1 MKRIAIL
8 AASLGLLLCCL
19 LPSVAVATDTA
30 DPVAQ
35 VLYELDPASYSVD
48 AGTPS
53 SGTLASTHLH
63 DAQYLEVAAAAA
75 GDGYEAAVVLEFTNG
90 YAMQAL
96 NAATLRVC
104 LGGGAEGVQV
114 QAYVYDWA
122 NGSYAAVAAEAAWT
136 GVKDLPLPGPSAY
149 LSAEGGAR
157 VKLVCTADA
166 AFALQLDQLQLL
178 LDGRQPGGAVRVT
191 AYGAAEGVLE
201 TGTLSDGTGFS
212 ALADRDGVNLS
223 VASASN
229 KAAWHAIVPLY
240 QPRQDVRTIMIHYA
254 GRTSVATNDIWLSLY
269 RFDTQNW
276 EAVSVLPGTTDTT
289 ALSVV
294 LSGSRLQSYLSAD
307 GDLQIRL
314 YNSATGSF
322 VRHTDYL
329 SVSVYS
335 DVEHSQE
342 VSNAVSVYTEYGSST
357 GAVSAVHAAD
367 GVALV
372 TQSNADNKAAVQLT
386 YEVAADLSK
395 VEALSFALSMK
406 SETGINAQYI
416 SLLNHETGR
425 FSVVKTVSGYGG
437 GVFETVH
444 VTLDSLNEIRKYVN
458 ADGEIVLRI
467 YNSASGS
474 FVRELDLAQLTVTY
488 GTFESFTIAQVSDVH
503 ELIGSENFRAI
514 ISELNEDVQ
523 PAFTVISGDITDHG
537 TPAQYAKYLEDAA
550 LFDGPVYTI
559 PGNHDVRWWNADGK
573 STFTSQ
579 VGPLYQ
585 SVNYGGVHFVFLDST
600 VNFELD
606 GKLNPAQRAWLE
618 ADLAAVPADMP
629 VIWFTHHPFKI
640 NNNVTARHELLSLAE
655 GHNVIAL
662 MSGHVHYYGN
672 VVEDGI
678 PVNYITYVKDNAN
691 REYVT
696 IEFTPN
702 YYYIYKH
709 KASDGSRQL
718 WLSGRMDNTR
728 RLSFDITG
736 VQVSGDTVTVTAS
749 VEHAPDGVVSMQ
761 ARIDN
766 YGSYT
771 QLALQADGTWRGSI
785 DTTAYHPTLV
795 PGAHFVGVEA
805 FDANG
810 NKWTQYADY
819 ATGSTQAEVAWV
831 FETGDTIQS
840 SATIA
845 GDAVYA
851 GSNDGFLYC
860 LNAATGAENWKY
872 QTGGCVISKPALT
885 AGGNVVFGS
894 EDGKVYCLNAA
905 TGQLAWSYETGG
917 AVLSD
922 PLVDGNA
929 VYIGCGDGKIYCLNA
944 QTGAAVWTYQTDGL
958 MRQRPVVQD
967 GVLYAFVRDT
977 YIWYA
982 LNAANGQLVW
992 RGNANTDESL
1002 FVCGDVRPLLAG
1014 GKLWC
1019 IDAQNTR
1026 PGYLNLQT
1034 GALDW
1039 TGTLGNVSSRGMATD
1054 GTLVFCVSNSGRQL
1068 TAYRA
1073 DTAAVAWEK
1082 DLRYN
1087 NADSDLQQMQ
1097 IDSGL
1102 VYENGLL
1109 FHVAER
1115 GRVTALD
1122 PDDGTIVWQLDI
1134 AGFPERVF
1142 WSTPEVQGDLL
1153 VACGIDGKVYAVTYG
1168 EE

>member
-1 MKRIAIL
+1 M
-8 AASLGLLLCCL
+8 
-19 LPSVAVATDTA
+19 
-30 DPVAQ
+30 
-35 VLYELDPASYSVD
+35 
-48 AGTPS
+48 
-53 SGTLASTHLH
+53 
-63 DAQYLEVAAAAA
+63 
-75 GDGYEAAVVLEFTNG
+75 
-90 YAMQAL
+90 
-96 NAATLRVC
+96 
-104 LGGGAEGVQV
+104 
-114 QAYVYDWA
+114 
-122 NGSYAAVAAEAAWT
+122 
-136 GVKDLPLPGPSAY
+136 
-149 LSAEGGAR
+149 
-157 VKLVCTADA
+157 
-166 AFALQLDQLQLL
+166 
-178 LDGRQPGGAVRVT
+178 
-191 AYGAAEGVLE
+191 
-201 TGTLSDGTGFS
+201 
-212 ALADRDGVNLS
+212 
-223 VASASN
+223 
-229 KAAWHAIVPLY
+229 
-240 QPRQDVRTIMIHYA
+240 
-254 GRTSVATNDIWLSLY
+254 
-269 RFDTQNW
+269 
-276 EAVSVLPGTTDTT
+276 
-289 ALSVV
+289 
-294 LSGSRLQSYLSAD
+294 
-307 GDLQIRL
+307 
-314 YNSATGSF
+314 
-322 VRHTDYL
+322 
-329 SVSVYS
+329 
-335 DVEHSQE
+335 
-342 VSNAVSVYTEYGSST
+342 
-357 GAVSAVHAAD
+357 
-367 GVALV
+367 
-372 TQSNADNKAAVQLT
+372 
-386 YEVAADLSK
+386 
-395 VEALSFALSMK
+395 
-406 SETGINAQYI
+406 
-416 SLLNHETGR
+416 
-425 FSVVKTVSGYGG
+425 
-437 GVFETVH
+437 
-444 VTLDSLNEIRKYVN
+444 
-458 ADGEIVLRI
+458 
-467 YNSASGS
+467 
-474 FVRELDLAQLTVTY
+474 
-488 GTFESFTIAQVSDVH
+488 
-503 ELIGSENFRAI
+503 
-514 ISELNEDVQ
+514 
-523 PAFTVISGDITDHG
+523 
-537 TPAQYAKYLEDAA
+537 
-550 LFDGPVYTI
+550 
-559 PGNHDVRWWNADGK
+559 
-573 STFTSQ
+573 
-579 VGPLYQ
+579 
-585 SVNYGGVHFVFLDST
+585 
-600 VNFELD
+600 
-606 GKLNPAQRAWLE
+606 
-618 ADLAAVPADMP
+618 
-629 VIWFTHHPFKI
+629 
-640 NNNVTARHELLSLAE
+640 
-655 GHNVIAL
+655 
-662 MSGHVHYYGN
+662 
-672 VVEDGI
+672 
-678 PVNYITYVKDNAN
+678 
-691 REYVT
+691 
-696 IEFTPN
+696 
-702 YYYIYKH
+702 
-709 KASDGSRQL
+709 
-718 WLSGRMDNTR
+718 
-728 RLSFDITG
+728 
-736 VQVSGDTVTVTAS
+736 
-749 VEHAPDGVVSMQ
+749 
-761 ARIDN
+761 
-766 YGSYT
+766 
-771 QLALQADGTWRGSI
+771 
-785 DTTAYHPTLV
+785 
-795 PGAHFVGVEA
+795 
-805 FDANG
+805 
-810 NKWTQYADY
+810 
-819 ATGSTQAEVAWV
+819 

-1142 WSTPEVQGDLL
+1142 WSTPEVQGNLL